1 MTMPSPARIA
11 VTGAT
16 GFTGSATIPR
26 LRARYASAEIR
37 ALVRPTSPRGVLQA
51 HGVVPIEGDLRD
63 PAALHTLLAGA
74 DTLVNIASLGFDW
87 VDPLLDAVAQAGSL
101 RRGVFVSTTAI
112 LTSLPVR
119 SKPRREHGE
128 RRVRESGLAW
138 TILRPTMIYG
148 TPADRNIIRLIRL
161 VDRSP
166 VIPVIAPAA
175 LQQPVH
181 VDDVAAAIVAALEA
195 PASVGREFA
204 VSGAE
209 PLTFRELVNETA
221 SALGKRRL
229 IVPLP
234 LSPVRLAGRVYNR
247 LVTGARVTVEQVDRI
262 EEHKAFP
269 WDEARTAFGYAPRS
283 FADGV
288 RQEVRLYRGR

>member
-1 MTMPSPARIA
+1 MTTTSIA

-26 LRARYASAEIR
+26 LRARYGSAEIR
-37 ALVRPTSPRGVLQA
+37 ALVRPTSPRTVLEA
-51 HGVVPIEGDLRD
+51 HDVVAIEGDLHD
-63 PAALHTLLAGA
+63 PAALDALLAGA

-87 VDPLLDAVAQAGSL
+87 VDPLLDAVARAESL

-148 TPADRNIIRLIRL
+148 SPADRNIIRLIQM
-161 VDRSP
+161 VDRLP
-166 VIPVIAPAA
+166 VVPVIAPAA

-181 VDDVAAAIVAALEA
+181 VDDVAAAIVAAIEA
-195 PASVGREFA
+195 PDSIGRSFA
-204 VSGAE
+204 VSGAA
-209 PLTFRELVNETA
+209 PLSFRGLVEETA
-221 SALGKRRL
+221 AALGKRRL
-229 IVPLP
+229 IVAVPLG
-234 LSPVRLAGRVYNR
+234 PVRLAVRAYNALTSQPRLTIEQIDRV
-247 LVTGARVTVEQVDRI
+247 
-262 EEHKAFP
+262 EEDKAFS
-269 WDEARTAFGYAPRS
+269 WEDARLAFGYTPRS

-288 RQEVRLYRGR
+288 REEVRLYRRR